1 MGRHGRG
8 FLVPSHVLVAPL
20 QGLQECTRGVLLLNG
35 HSVHFSNIGVLE
47 TGSNLAN
54 KCLKPANEYSTV
66 KFVTHSSCA
75 GLIVF
80 HISLFSSCCCTDYP
94 TQSFPFVF
102 MCHSTVDFQAF
113 RTRERFKAFLQAL
126 LEQILGPLPKSKF
139 HEPFH
144 KIDVVSRSVIR
155 DF

>member
-1 MGRHGRG
+1 MPSHE
-8 FLVPSHVLVAPL
+8 LVPPL

-35 HSVHFSNIGVLE
+35 HSVHFSNIGVLK

-54 KCLKPANEYSTV
+54 KRLKPANEYSTV
-66 KFVTHSSCA
+66 KFVRNSSCA

-94 TQSFPFVF
+94 TQSFLFVC

-113 RTRERFKAFLQAL
+113 RTREPFIAFLQPL
-126 LEQILGPLPKSKF
+126 LEQILGPRPKSKF

-144 KIDVVSRSVIR
+144 KIDVVSRSFIR
-155 DF
+155 DFFSLN

>member
-1 MGRHGRG
+1 M
-8 FLVPSHVLVAPL
+8 PSHVLVAPL
-20 QGLQECTRGVLLLNG
+20 QGVQEFTRGVLPLNG
-35 HSVHFSNIGVLE
+35 HSVHFSNIGVRK
-47 TGSNLAN
+47 TSSNLAN

-66 KFVTHSSCA
+66 KFVRNSSCA

-80 HISLFSSCCCTDYP
+80 HISLLSSCCYTDYP

-102 MCHSTVDFQAF
+102 MCHSAVDFQAF
-113 RTRERFKAFLQAL
+113 RTREPFKAFLQAL

-139 HEPFH
+139 HEPFQ
-144 KIDVVSRSVIR
+144 KVDVFSRSVIR